1 MHHGMCNWGLIQEK
15 LASDA
20 ERFQKKY
27 DVAALVPV
35 EVFFFFINVF
45 IFITNCGCAHFVK
58 VPFRAERYT
67 SLLSKQSKLSTR

>member
-35 EVFFFFINVF
+35 EVFFFLKCIYLYYKLWLR
-45 IFITNCGCAHFVK
+45 T
-58 VPFRAERYT
+58 FR
-67 SLLSKQSKLSTR
+67 QSPI